1 MKPTHKRTAHRG
13 RLAAIMTLGL
23 AFALGSFWL
32 VQVINRGDIGNQG
45 EGLLN
50 EPDYIVEKFSFV
62 RMTPA
67 GKPRYIVSG
76 DKLTHRPVDDISDV
90 ERPVVQNM
98 APAQQA
104 MTMNA
109 QRGRIDHTKN
119 VVDLEDKVH
128 IERAGSA
135 AVKPLTIRTEQLR
148 VFPDEERMTSDQL
161 VTMTVGAT
169 SIRGVGMRA
178 DNAAQTVR
186 FSKNSQIVYPA
197 RARQAP
203 AKNTGQEQ

>member
-1 MKPTHKRTAHRG
+1 
-13 RLAAIMTLGL
+13 MTLGV

-32 VQVINRGDIGNQG
+32 VQLINQG
-45 EGLLN
+45 DLGGQVGGLQN
-50 EPDYIVEKFSFV
+50 EPDYIVEKFSVV

-98 APAQQA
+98 SPVQQA

-109 QRGRIDHTKN
+109 QRGRIDHTRN
-119 VVDLEDKVH
+119 VVDLAGQVDV
-128 IERAGSA
+128 ERAASP
-135 AVKPLTIRTEQLR
+135 AVKRMTMKTEQLR

-161 VTMTVGAT
+161 FTMTLGAA
-169 SIRGVGMRA
+169 SIHGVGMQA
-178 DNAAQTVR
+178 DNAAQTVH
-186 FSKNSQIVYPA
+186 FSKNGQIVYPPKA
-197 RARQAP
+197 R
-203 AKNTGQEQ
+203 